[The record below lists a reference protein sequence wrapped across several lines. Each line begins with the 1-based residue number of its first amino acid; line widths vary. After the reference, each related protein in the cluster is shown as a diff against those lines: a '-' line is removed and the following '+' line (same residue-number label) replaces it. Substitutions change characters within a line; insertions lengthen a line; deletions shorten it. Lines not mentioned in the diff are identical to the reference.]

1 MKTVWKYP
9 IPVAGLFTLEMP
21 AGAEVLSVQIQR
33 GNPML
38 WTLVETDFP
47 KRERAFRIVGT
58 GHELLNANEL
68 EFRGT
73 FQVRDESEVFHLF
86 EYTQ

>member
-9 IPVAGLFTLEMP
+9 IPFAGLFTLEMP

-33 GNPML
+33 GDPVL
-38 WTLVETDFP
+38 WSLVETDAR
-47 KRERAFRIVGT
+47 KSNRAFRIVAAGQ
-58 GHELLNANEL
+58 ELLNADEL

-73 FQVRDESEVFHLF
+73 FQVHGGALVFHLF
-86 EYTQ
+86 EYRH